1 MPTTPNLGLVNVL
14 EGENFDIDV
23 YNGNNDKVDAF
34 SVTIPKKTTLFEN
47 ANGTSSTIALNDS
60 AANYDSILI
69 DWMDNDSNVYYGWG
83 CKNGSKTRLNSC
95 ANGESSAVF
104 RSAII
109 KVSGTSITF
118 SENRMS
124 LVSEAGYSRNP
135 SPSTIPVKITKVIGV
150 KGF

>member
-1 MPTTPNLGLVNVL
+1 MPTTKNLGLVNVL
-14 EGENFDIDV
+14 ESENFDIDV

-34 SVTIPKKTTLFEN
+34 SATIPKKTTLFEN

-69 DWMDNDSNVYYGWG
+69 DWMDNDKNVYYGWG

-95 ANGESSAVF
+95 ANGESSSVF

-118 SENRMS
+118 SENRMY
-124 LVSEAGYSRNP
+124 LVSEAGFSHNP
-135 SPSTIPVKITKVIGV
+135 APGVIPIKITKVVGV